1 MKFVHKQS
9 GVKGGTQIVTVTE
22 HNGKGLVKTTVI
34 PTEMSKQL
42 NVQFKWL
49 VKQVEQMHEQVLK
62 EAETKC
68 QTYSYWPCGWE
79 HSQYSL

>member
-1 MKFVHKQS
+1 MKFAHKQA

-42 NVQFKWL
+42 NVPFKWL
-49 VKQVEQMHEQVLK
+49 VKRVEQTHEQVLK
-62 EAETKC
+62 EAATK
-68 QTYSYWPCGWE
+68 
-79 HSQYSL
+79 

>member
-1 MKFVHKQS
+1 MKFAHKQT

-42 NVQFKWL
+42 NVPFKWL
-49 VKQVEQMHEQVLK
+49 VKQVEKSHEQAL
-62 EAETKC
+62 TKAAAK
-68 QTYSYWPCGWE
+68 
-79 HSQYSL
+79 

>member
-1 MKFVHKQS
+1 MKFAHKQT

-42 NVQFKWL
+42 NVPFKWL
-49 VKQVEQMHEQVLK
+49 VQQVEKTHEQEL
-62 EAETKC
+62 TKAA
-68 QTYSYWPCGWE
+68 TK
-79 HSQYSL
+79 

>member
-1 MKFVHKQS
+1 MKFAHKQT

-42 NVQFKWL
+42 NVPFKWL
-49 VKQVEQMHEQVLK
+49 VQQVEKSHEQVLTEVAAK
-62 EAETKC
+62 
-68 QTYSYWPCGWE
+68 
-79 HSQYSL
+79 

>member
-1 MKFVHKQS
+1 MKFAHKQT

-42 NVQFKWL
+42 NVPFKWL
-49 VKQVEQMHEQVLK
+49 VKQVEQMHEQALK
-62 EAETKC
+62 EAATK
-68 QTYSYWPCGWE
+68 
-79 HSQYSL
+79 

>member
-1 MKFVHKQS
+1 MKFAHKQS

-42 NVQFKWL
+42 KVPFKWL
-49 VKQVEQMHEQVLK
+49 VKQVEQTHEQVLK
-62 EAETKC
+62 EAETK
-68 QTYSYWPCGWE
+68 
-79 HSQYSL
+79 

>member
-1 MKFVHKQS
+1 MKFAHKHT

-42 NVQFKWL
+42 NVPFKWL
-49 VKQVEQMHEQVLK
+49 VEQVKESHKQALK
-62 EAETKC
+62 EAATK
-68 QTYSYWPCGWE
+68 
-79 HSQYSL
+79 